1 MSITINRSIDA
12 EDAVRLTLSEYM
24 TAYCAPLPAKFE
36 MPCILVQTTGGDSEH
51 TSAGQGKVDTFMVVI
66 DARAKTEDEAMT
78 TLRNAV
84 GILETAG
91 GSHGLSYVEV
101 NSLYSWGADPVRPD
115 IAMCSAT
122 LLIKAH
128 RETVTIA

>member
-12 EDAVRLTLSEYM
+12 EDAVRSALSEYM
-24 TAYCAPLPAKFE
+24 TAYCAPLPANFE
-36 MPCILVQTTGGDSEH
+36 MPCVLVQTTGGDSER
-51 TSAGQGKVDTFMVVI
+51 TSAGTGKVDTFMVVI
-66 DARAKTEDEAMT
+66 DSRARTEEEALT

-84 GILETAG
+84 GILEKVG
-91 GSHGLSYVEV
+91 GSCGLSYVEV
-101 NSLYSWGADPVRPD
+101 NSLYSWGTDPVRPD

-128 RETVTIA
+128 RERVTIS